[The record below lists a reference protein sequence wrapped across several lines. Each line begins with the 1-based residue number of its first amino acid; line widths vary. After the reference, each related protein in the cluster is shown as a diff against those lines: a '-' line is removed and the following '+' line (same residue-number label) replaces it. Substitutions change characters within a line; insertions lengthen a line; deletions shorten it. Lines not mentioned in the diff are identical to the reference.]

1 MFSPKKE
8 TLPSPSLEDSFF
20 PFSSSSSSTKR
31 TMAPGVVPEALTD
44 LAQDDGSPALMESD
58 LILAAELGQA
68 LLERNEELNVQLEQ
82 KDKEMEAMQQEKHVV
97 QRRLEVCEMEACQR
111 EAELQAD
118 LATLRK
124 QLEQQH
130 AQGRDR
136 RRQETQQLTQ
146 LSNHNHKLVEQLAE
160 AVSLEHA
167 LRSELGQLREEMEEN
182 SFTRSISS
190 ARVDSLQ
197 AEIRVAQERYSNLD
211 KRLQSTQDD
220 NDRLRSER
228 DMLRE
233 KVADLQSSL
242 LDKESELEQ
251 EHSTVFRLQTHN
263 RTLQHRVQALGEE
276 VSLGETT
283 SFPLSLQCE
292 LQQSQAKEAL
302 LAHSEVL
309 QVREA
314 ELQKLNQELQSKEEE
329 VRSLREEVKP
339 FRSSPGKPSYSS
351 LEEELLKTR
360 QDRDSLNIQLLS
372 TIKHKVALSQE
383 VDAWQEDMRLVICQQ
398 VQQQEE
404 DRKKMA
410 SPLQRG
416 TRTSKSLRLRGEEK
430 NNFFSSLF
438 SGK

>member
-242 LDKESELEQ
+242 LDKESE
-251 EHSTVFRLQTHN
+251 
-263 RTLQHRVQALGEE
+263 
-276 VSLGETT
+276 
-283 SFPLSLQCE
+283 
-292 LQQSQAKEAL
+292 AKEAL